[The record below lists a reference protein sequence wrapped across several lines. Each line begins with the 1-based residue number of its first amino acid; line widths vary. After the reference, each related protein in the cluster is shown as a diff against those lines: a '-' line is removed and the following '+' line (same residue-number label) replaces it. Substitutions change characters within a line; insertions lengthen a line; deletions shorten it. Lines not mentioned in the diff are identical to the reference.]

1 MDDNPVIKRTNHE
14 TISRSIIFE
23 KRQGVRAA
31 KQLGYGEEC
40 VEKINN
46 AETISEIYRILQT
59 YREAE

>member
-1 MDDNPVIKRTNHE
+1 MDSEPVKRANHE
-14 TISRSIIFE
+14 MISRSIIFE
-23 KRQGVRAA
+23 KRQGARAA